1 MKPRISFLY
10 FDGCPL
16 APKQLGELEIAVESL
31 GRDPATIEQ
40 INIGL
45 DETDDSMK
53 GWGSPTILVD
63 GKEIEG
69 GEPIISTSYESFSLE
84 FHDSINKIIHSI
96 PRLKIILV
104 LNHYSKLTFREL
116 QDKVGLTPGHLG
128 KQLDKLSEAGYIV
141 KRKDIIDTKF
151 VTTYEITP
159 EGVQEFRK
167 YASIIKPYLLVE

>member
-69 GEPIISTSYESFSLE
+69 GEPSDALFCRTRPGGQGGIINSQEIQEL
-84 FHDSINKIIHSI
+84 
-96 PRLKIILV
+96 LG
-104 LNHYSKLTFREL
+104 SK
-116 QDKVGLTPGHLG
+116 
-128 KQLDKLSEAGYIV
+128 
-141 KRKDIIDTKF
+141 
-151 VTTYEITP
+151 
-159 EGVQEFRK
+159 
-167 YASIIKPYLLVE
+167 